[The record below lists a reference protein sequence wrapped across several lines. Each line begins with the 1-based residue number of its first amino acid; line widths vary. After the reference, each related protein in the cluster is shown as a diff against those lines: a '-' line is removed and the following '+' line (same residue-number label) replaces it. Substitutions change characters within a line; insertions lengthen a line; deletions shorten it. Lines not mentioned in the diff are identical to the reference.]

1 MATHVLRDDDD
12 EIDSEHASRS
22 IALNCASFDKFSI
35 LFKILFC
42 NAFKKEGNNFNHE
55 PYLIFQDVR
64 MHSHVNEAVWGQL
77 LVTTFDPPRPVL
89 GCCVKEYLGL
99 MRFLGSLEF
108 LKSSFLMT
116 SRFSYCVVISRV
128 HVMFFSLSFI
138 STFPNQ
144 KKAKHVLK
152 AL

>member
-55 PYLIFQDVR
+55 PY
-64 MHSHVNEAVWGQL
+64 
-77 LVTTFDPPRPVL
+77 L